1 MNLTNQQIIQLSDAI
16 GALDGQ
22 NVTQLIE
29 GKPVAVARIPRL
41 THSGRWALAR
51 NAGRLES
58 AVADF
63 NRARSALIR
72 QHSGGDGAISPA
84 HPAFNA
90 FAGDFEKLNQQPVEL
105 DLDRIGLADLR
116 LEENENSGN
125 PIPIQVLKL
134 LAPVIQLPE
143 HSA

>member
-1 MNLTNQQIIQLSDAI
+1 MTLTNQQIIQLSDAI

-22 NVTQLIE
+22 NVTQLVE

-51 NAGRLES
+51 NAGRLQS

-63 NRARSALIR
+63 NRARSTLIR

-84 HPAFNA
+84 HPAFNV
-90 FAGDFEKLNQQPVEL
+90 FAEDFEKLNAESVQVEL
-105 DLDRIGLADLR
+105 DKIGLADLR

-125 PIPIQVLKL
+125 GIAIHVLKALSL
-134 LAPVIQLPE
+134 LIQ
-143 HSA
+143 